1 MSYVPHGFEI
11 NTLGAAEASKFLT
24 VDSNI
29 DVASGLRNLTA
40 SGYLQGT
47 TSLRTAL
54 IEYTDGDDAI
64 TIADGGGVTMAA
76 GITSTAASNTLGATS
91 FSDGNITNVG
101 DIALDSISADGT
113 DINLAL
119 TDNSATAFTI
129 KQGSDAYLIVDT
141 ANSSES
147 VSIGTGISGTA
158 ITIGHA
164 TSETTIADN
173 LTVTGD
179 FTVNGT
185 TTTVNSTIVTVDD
198 KLLELAHSPSG
209 SEGADTDIV
218 GGGIVLKSSDSDKS
232 ITWVN
237 STDSWT
243 FNQGLDVSDLNII
256 NVGDIDCDSISI
268 ADAATGLDI
277 VFGGN
282 TTLNKISLTDNL
294 ADALNINE
302 GGTSYLKFVTTN
314 SSEQIVFGK
323 NSTFASTT
331 IADLGTVTT
340 ANIDGGTIDG
350 TTIGASSHTTGKFT
364 TVDATTDFTIDGLVI
379 TADTITNDAVLE
391 VVSTGLTLNASLDIA
406 LSADGGNVTMDDGT
420 TTAFDFN
427 VDDVELKIH
436 DDAQVANYCSI
447 AVGNNGATTI
457 TTVDADA
464 AAANLIITA
473 DGTVDID
480 SAGVLTLDSG
490 AAINIEPAAG
500 SAILLDGTISI
511 DAGVVTGATSITST
525 NFVGIIGASGA
536 AAGTFTTLS
545 CNAGA
550 FAIVGLDI
558 DGGTDIGEAIVD
570 GDLFI
575 VDNGADGTNRKCAA
589 SRLKTYISGLT
600 VDTSH
605 TSDGEVLGS
614 DVNLYSQAAT
624 RTLDLPS
631 AAVAGDVI
639 YIKNNAASHVLTV
652 ATEGSETIDGS
663 ATKILYHQ
671 YESLTVVSDG
681 SNWHII

>member
-1 MSYVPHGFEI
+1 MSYVPHAFEI

-64 TIADGGGVTMAA
+64 TIADGGGLTMAA
-76 GITSTAASNTLGATS
+76 GITSTAASNTFGTTS
-91 FSDGNITNVG
+91 FNDANITNVG
-101 DIALDSISADGT
+101 NIALDSISADDS

-119 TDNSATAFTI
+119 TDDSATAFTI

-164 TSETTIADN
+164 TSETTVSDN
-173 LTVTGD
+173 LTVTGNL
-179 FTVNGT
+179 TVNGT
-185 TTTVNSTIVTVDD
+185 TTTVNSTTLTIDD
-198 KLLELAHSPSG
+198 KLIELAHSPSG
-209 SEGADTDIV
+209 SEGADGDV
-218 GGGIVLKSSDSDKS
+218 DGGGIILKSSDSDKS

-268 ADAATGLDI
+268 ADAAVGLNI
-277 VFGGN
+277 AFGGN
-282 TTLNKISLTDNL
+282 TTTNKITLTDNL

-340 ANIDGGTIDG
+340 ADINGGTIDG

-379 TADTITNDAVLE
+379 TADTITNDAALE

-480 SAGVLTLDSG
+480 SAGLLTLDSG

-536 AAGTFTTLS
+536 AAGTFTTLD
-545 CNAGA
+545 CTDGA
-550 FAIVGLDI
+550 FAIANLDI

-570 GDLFI
+570 ADLFI
-575 VDNGADGTNRKCAA
+575 VDNGAGGTNRKCTA

-600 VDTSH
+600 VDTSF
-605 TSDGEVLGS
+605 SDGEVIGS
-614 DVNLYSQAAT
+614 DVNLYSTAAN
-624 RTLDLPS
+624 RTIDLPS

-639 YIKNNAASHVLTV
+639 YIKNNAASNTLTV

-663 ATKILYHQ
+663 STKILYHQ
-671 YESLTVVSDG
+671 YESITVVSDG

>member
-11 NTLGAAEASKFLT
+11 NTLGAAEASKFIT

-91 FSDGNITNVG
+91 FNDANITNVG

-129 KQGSDAYLIVDT
+129 QQGSDAYLIVDT

-164 TSETTIADN
+164 TSETTISDN

-209 SEGADTDIV
+209 SEGADTDID
-218 GGGIVLKSSDSDKS
+218 GGGIILKSSDSDKS

-243 FNQGLDVSDLNII
+243 FNQGLDVSDLNIL
-256 NVGDIDCDSISI
+256 NVGDIDCDSVSV
-268 ADAATGLDI
+268 ADASAGLNI
-277 VFGGN
+277 AFGGV
-282 TTLNKISLTDNL
+282 TTTNKITLTDNL

-302 GGTSYLKFVTTN
+302 GGTSYLKFVTSN

-436 DDAQVANYCSI
+436 DDSQVANYCSI
-447 AVGNNGATTI
+447 AVGDHGATTI
-457 TTVDADA
+457 STVDTDA
-464 AAANLIITA
+464 AIAH
-473 DGTVDID
+473 
-480 SAGVLTLDSG
+480 LTLDPDG
-490 AAINIEPAAG
+490 DINLNPVAG
-500 SAILLDGTISI
+500 GKIVLDETINV

-536 AAGTFTTLS
+536 AAGTFTTLD
-545 CNAGA
+545 CTDGA
-550 FAIVGLDI
+550 FAIANLDI
-558 DGGTDIGEAIVD
+558 DGGTDIGEAVVD
-570 GDLFI
+570 ADLFI
-575 VDNGADGTNRKCAA
+575 VDNGAGGTNRKCAA

-639 YIKNNAASHVLTV
+639 YIKNNASAHVLTV

-671 YESLTVVSDG
+671 YESLTVICDG
-681 SNWHII
+681 TNWHIV

>member
-1 MSYVPHGFEI
+1 MSYVPHAFEI

-64 TIADGGGVTMAA
+64 TIADGGGLTMAA
-76 GITSTAASNTLGATS
+76 GITSTAASNTFGTTS
-91 FSDGNITNVG
+91 FNDANITNVG
-101 DIALDSISADGT
+101 NIALDSISADDS

-119 TDNSATAFTI
+119 TDDSATAFTI

-164 TSETTIADN
+164 TSETTVSDN
-173 LTVTGD
+173 LTVTGNL
-179 FTVNGT
+179 TVNGT
-185 TTTVNSTIVTVDD
+185 TTTVNSTTLTIDD
-198 KLLELAHSPSG
+198 KLIELAHSPSG
-209 SEGADTDIV
+209 SEGADGDV
-218 GGGIVLKSSDSDKS
+218 DGGGIILKSSDSDKS

-268 ADAATGLDI
+268 ADAAVGLNI
-277 VFGGN
+277 AFGGN
-282 TTLNKISLTDNL
+282 TTTNKITLTDNL

-340 ANIDGGTIDG
+340 ADINGGTIDG

-379 TADTITNDAVLE
+379 TADTITNDAALE

-480 SAGVLTLDSG
+480 SAGLLTLDSG

-536 AAGTFTTLS
+536 AAGTFTTLD
-545 CNAGA
+545 CTDGA
-550 FAIVGLDI
+550 FAIANLDI
-558 DGGTDIGEAIVD
+558 DGGTDIGEALVD
-570 GDLFI
+570 ADLFI
-575 VDNGADGTNRKCAA
+575 VDNGAGGTNRKCTA

-600 VDTSH
+600 VDTSF
-605 TSDGEVLGS
+605 SDGEVIGS
-614 DVNLYSQAAT
+614 DVNLYSTAAN
-624 RTLDLPS
+624 RTIDLPS

-639 YIKNNAASHVLTV
+639 YIKNNAASNTLTV

-663 ATKILYHQ
+663 STKILYHQ
-671 YESLTVVSDG
+671 YESITVVSDG

>member
-11 NTLGAAEASKFLT
+11 DTLGAAEASKFLT

-47 TSLRTAL
+47 TSVRTAL

-64 TIADGGGVTMAA
+64 TIANGGGVTMAA
-76 GITSTAASNTLGATS
+76 GITSTAVSNTLGATS
-91 FSDGNITNVG
+91 FNDASITNVG

-129 KQGSDAYLIVDT
+129 KQGTDAYLIVDT
-141 ANSSES
+141 ANTSES

-164 TSETTIADN
+164 TSEVTVGDN

-179 FTVNGT
+179 LTVNGT
-185 TTTVNSTIVTVDD
+185 TTTINSATLTVDD
-198 KLLELAHSPSG
+198 
-209 SEGADTDIV
+209 IN
-218 GGGIVLKSSDSDKS
+218 IVLASGAADSSAANGAGITIDGASATLLYTHATTSWDMNKPLNVVGTITGDTSLTLDAVTITTAEIGVLDSVSPGTAAASKAVVLDGSK
-232 ITWVN
+232 
-237 STDSWT
+237 
-243 FNQGLDVSDLNII
+243 DVSGI
-256 NVGDIDCDSISI
+256 NALGI
-268 ADAATGLDI
+268 ASMAS
-277 VFGGN
+277 N
-282 TTLNKISLTDNL
+282 W
-294 ADALNINE
+294 
-302 GGTSYLKFVTTN
+302 TN
-314 SSEQIVFGK
+314 
-323 NSTFASTT
+323 ASRTV
-331 IADLGTVTT
+331 ADLGIVTT
-340 ANIDGGTIDG
+340 VDINGGTIDG

-447 AVGNNGATTI
+447 AVGDNGATTI

-480 SAGVLTLDSG
+480 SAGLLTLDSG

-536 AAGTFTTLS
+536 AAGTFTTLD
-545 CNAGA
+545 CTDGA
-550 FAIVGLDI
+550 FAIANLDI
-558 DGGTDIGEAIVD
+558 DGGTDINAAIVD

-575 VDNGADGTNRKCAA
+575 VDDGANGTNRYCPA

-605 TSDGEVLGS
+605 TVDGEVLGS

-631 AAVAGDVI
+631 AAVAGDVF

>member
-1 MSYVPHGFEI
+1 MSYVPHAFEI

-64 TIADGGGVTMAA
+64 TIADGGGLTMAA
-76 GITSTAASNTLGATS
+76 GITSTAASNTFGTTS
-91 FSDGNITNVG
+91 FNDANITNVG
-101 DIALDSISADGT
+101 NIALDSISADDS

-119 TDNSATAFTI
+119 TDDSATAFTI

-209 SEGADTDIV
+209 SVGADTDID

-268 ADAATGLDI
+268 ADAAVGLNI
-277 VFGGN
+277 AFGGN
-282 TTLNKISLTDNL
+282 TTTNKITLTDNL

-340 ANIDGGTIDG
+340 ADINGGTIDG

-379 TADTITNDAVLE
+379 TADTITNDAALE

-480 SAGVLTLDSG
+480 SAGLLTLDSG

-536 AAGTFTTLS
+536 AAGTFTTLD
-545 CNAGA
+545 CTDGA
-550 FAIVGLDI
+550 FAIANLDI
-558 DGGTDIGEAIVD
+558 DGGTDIGEALVD
-570 GDLFI
+570 ADLFI
-575 VDNGADGTNRKCAA
+575 VDNGAGGTNRKCTA

-600 VDTSH
+600 VDTSF
-605 TSDGEVLGS
+605 SDGEVIGS
-614 DVNLYSQAAT
+614 DVNLYSTAAN
-624 RTLDLPS
+624 RTIDLPS

-639 YIKNNAASHVLTV
+639 YIKNNAASNTLTV

-663 ATKILYHQ
+663 STKILYHQ
-671 YESLTVVSDG
+671 YESITVVSDG